1 MNRKEDIEIK
11 EADHILQELWEVKD
25 YYSLSCNSDFE
36 VLVQKVRE
44 DIKSLVAVDIH
55 DKASKMAISS

>member
-11 EADHILQELWEVKD
+11 EADHILQELWEAKD

-55 DKASKMAISS
+55 DKVFKMAVSS